1 MRKGSSSSA
10 SCSAI
15 SPVSLHRENSEPA
28 ESEDS
33 DDRRLPCFSLIS
45 LVDSSSE
52 VVCSMEGRDVEV
64 RVRRGMLA
72 GWLREVEG
80 GMLAVM
86 LG

>member
-1 MRKGSSSSA
+1 
-10 SCSAI
+10 
-15 SPVSLHRENSEPA
+15 VSLHRENSEPA

-33 DDRRLPCFSLIS
+33 DDRRLPCFSL
-45 LVDSSSE
+45 VDSSSE
-52 VVCSMEGRDVEV
+52 VVWSMEGRDVEV